1 MISELRILD
10 LESLVLSSGFD
21 IVETRVWN
29 EKDAIQWIVARN
41 AGGTDG
47 RK

>member
-10 LESLVLSSGFD
+10 LESLVISSGFD
-21 IVETRVWN
+21 IVETRVWD

-41 AGGTDG
+41 PCGTDE

>member
-1 MISELRILD
+1 MISELKIID

-21 IVETRVWN
+21 IVETTVWD
-29 EKDAIQWIVARN
+29 EKDAIQWIVAKN
-41 AGGTDG
+41 LDSIDE